1 MAALLKTAL
10 AVLGPARGGGSPQI
24 AQGGGVSAEVEGV
37 ERVLRQAESEL
48 LNERQCGAAQFVRA
62 ADRAGAKRKRGG

>member
-24 AQGGGVSAEVEGV
+24 AQGGSVSADVEVMERALREAEG
-37 ERVLRQAESEL
+37 EL
-48 LNERQCGAAQFVRA
+48 LSG
-62 ADRAGAKRKRGG
+62 